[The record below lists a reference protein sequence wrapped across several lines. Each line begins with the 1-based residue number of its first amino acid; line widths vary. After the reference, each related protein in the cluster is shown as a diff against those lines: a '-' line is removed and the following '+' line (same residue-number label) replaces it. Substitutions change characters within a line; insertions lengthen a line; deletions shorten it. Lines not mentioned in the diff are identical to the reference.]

1 MVLKSLNKNIEKIMT
16 EIKVG
21 FIFSHIMLSIKKTLL
36 LLVVDQYSGV
46 LPELTMAFETPA
58 CHSVHEKAN
67 FLSVEGPYPVPAT
80 SGCETEGKLNV
91 HCCSFT

>member
-1 MVLKSLNKNIEKIMT
+1 MLNQNLFLISEIHSGKRMVLKSLNKNIEKIMT

-46 LPELTMAFETPA
+46 LPELAMAFET
-58 CHSVHEKAN
+58 
-67 FLSVEGPYPVPAT
+67 LPVT
-80 SGCETEGKLNV
+80 LYMRKQI
-91 HCCSFT
+91 FF